1 MSSLGFAWFEEAG
14 AIYSGTRVI
23 LTGWVQADR
32 LTEDGAA
39 FLADQTLPALE
50 LTEAGVM
57 AGSRADMLDQA
68 TAATMVKR
76 AGISAPPRPGS
87 AEAVAAAIERARL
100 SAGGPVR
107 LTHAGAMLNWAAHAA
122 FAFAALPFVPA
133 TAFSYPYDAYRLRS
147 YRDLTPPRDRGEFVE
162 RVEELERVIHA
173 VATRQP
179 PTTVAGP
186 SLRRAFGFL
195 DAAAWIATDDF
206 RLAD

>member
-1 MSSLGFAWFEEAG
+1 MSSLGYAWFEEAG

-32 LTEDGAA
+32 LTDDGAA
-39 FLADQTLPALE
+39 FLAVQTLRALE
-50 LTEAGVM
+50 LTEAGVI
-57 AGSRADMLDQA
+57 AGSRTEMLDLA
-68 TAATMVKR
+68 TAATLVKR
-76 AGISAPPRPGS
+76 AGINAPPSPGS
-87 AEAVAAAIERARL
+87 AEAVAAAIEHARL
-100 SAGGPVR
+100 TAGGPVR
-107 LTHAGAMLNWAAHAA
+107 LTHAGEMLNWAAHAA

-133 TAFSYPYDAYRLRS
+133 TSFSYPYDAYGLRS
-147 YRDLTPPRDRGEFVE
+147 YRDLTPPRGRGEFVE

-173 VATRQP
+173 VAIRRP
-179 PTTVAGP
+179 AANMNGP